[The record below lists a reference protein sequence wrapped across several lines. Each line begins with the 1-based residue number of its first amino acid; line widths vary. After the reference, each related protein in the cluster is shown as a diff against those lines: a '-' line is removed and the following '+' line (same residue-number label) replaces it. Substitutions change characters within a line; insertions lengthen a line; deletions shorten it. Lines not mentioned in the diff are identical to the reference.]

1 MSFIFLKIMLVTFGS
16 FGKELMVSLLM
27 EELTTLGQKQI
38 EKLMVPVI
46 D

>member
-1 MSFIFLKIMLVTFGS
+1 MSFIFLKIMLVTFSS
-16 FGKELMVSLLM
+16 FGKEQM
-27 EELTTLGQKQI
+27 EQLTTLGQKQI